1 MGIWQL
7 PVLLARI
14 LYVILLDVTEPDR
27 QAVIPLEGEI
37 HREAVVGRG
46 HNRELALGQE
56 QELNLDLVQGPGL
69 ERVQAVLTRT
79 TRNKELH
86 PADRQEG
93 ICRQV

>member
-1 MGIWQL
+1 MGIWPL

-14 LYVILLDVTEPDR
+14 HYVILPDVAAPDR
-27 QAVIPLEGEI
+27 QAVIPPEGEI

-69 ERVQAVLTRT
+69 ERVQVVLTRT
-79 TRNKELH
+79 TLNNEFLR
-86 PADRQEG
+86 ADRQEE
-93 ICRQV
+93 ICRPA